1 MTIRILTSV
10 PDTAVNNG
18 IHHHWIDQVGH
29 VPFEIKPENLEN
41 QNMKNQSFIL
51 IFYRIFLHR
60 PRNKFI
66 HITILHSRSTL
77 LQWLAWYTELWNC
90 SNVQLLSKTCGLW
103 SNIDGRLWLCEP
115 ALRMTCTNKAHVHPP
130 IIDPWGGFPIEIE
143 TQIS

>member
-51 IFYRIFLHR
+51 IFIEASYTDPEISLY
-60 PRNKFI
+60 
-66 HITILHSRSTL
+66 ILQYYIVEVR
-77 LQWLAWYTELWNC
+77 YYN
-90 SNVQLLSKTCGLW
+90 
-103 SNIDGRLWLCEP
+103 D
-115 ALRMTCTNKAHVHPP
+115 
-130 IIDPWGGFPIEIE
+130 
-143 TQIS
+143 